1 MNFIAIYCIVN
12 IKRAVH
18 FFSRHT
24 TQKCW
29 LTCSRFGSR
38 QYYSAYP
45 PHNISKH
52 FKRYIC
58 TQFLRTF
65 TLHGTRV
72 VISVPLSTKK
82 SSTASRDST
91 YRAFNHG
98 SSHYVPSA
106 SHSIMVSKSRWGP
119 LSFNMGSKATLI
131 ILLKAIC
138 SKLFSG
144 INTQTIPD
152 VSNYHYQLHLYRGR
166 QAHEGRP

>member
-29 LTCSRFGSR
+29 LTCSRFGSP

-82 SSTASRDST
+82 IINGQPRL
-91 YRAFNHG
+91 YIRAFNHG
-98 SSHYVPSA
+98 SRHYPQPVIQSWCQKVVGGHYHSTWAPKPPS
-106 SHSIMVSKSRWGP
+106 
-119 LSFNMGSKATLI
+119 
-131 ILLKAIC
+131 
-138 SKLFSG
+138 LFC
-144 INTQTIPD
+144 
-152 VSNYHYQLHLYRGR
+152 
-166 QAHEGRP
+166 

>member
-29 LTCSRFGSR
+29 LTCSRFGSP

-82 SSTASRDST
+82 IINGQPRL
-91 YRAFNHG
+91 YIRAFNHG
-98 SSHYVPSA
+98 SRHYPQPVIQSWCQKVVGATIIQHGLQSHPHYFVESN
-106 SHSIMVSKSRWGP
+106 
-119 LSFNMGSKATLI
+119 LF
-131 ILLKAIC
+131 KAIQWNQYTNNTRC
-138 SKLFSG
+138 FKLPLPTTSL
-144 INTQTIPD
+144 PRAA
-152 VSNYHYQLHLYRGR
+152 S
-166 QAHEGRP
+166 A

>member
-29 LTCSRFGSR
+29 LTCSRFGSP

-82 SSTASRDST
+82 IINGQPRLYIQSLQSWQPPTLSQS
-91 YRAFNHG
+91 FNHG
-98 SSHYVPSA
+98 VKKSLGATIIQHGLQSHPHYFVESN
-106 SHSIMVSKSRWGP
+106 
-119 LSFNMGSKATLI
+119 LF
-131 ILLKAIC
+131 KAIQWNQYTNNTRC
-138 SKLFSG
+138 FKLPLPTTSL
-144 INTQTIPD
+144 PRAA
-152 VSNYHYQLHLYRGR
+152 S
-166 QAHEGRP
+166 A

>member
-29 LTCSRFGSR
+29 LTCSRFRSR

-91 YRAFNHG
+91 YEPSIMAAATTLSQSFNHG
-98 SSHYVPSA
+98 VKKSLGATIIQHGLQSHPHYFVESN
-106 SHSIMVSKSRWGP
+106 
-119 LSFNMGSKATLI
+119 LF
-131 ILLKAIC
+131 KAIQWNQYTNNTRC
-138 SKLFSG
+138 FKLPLPTTSL
-144 INTQTIPD
+144 PRAA
-152 VSNYHYQLHLYRGR
+152 S
-166 QAHEGRP
+166 A